1 MICAKLFSEC
11 KKLTSHLLGHDA
23 SDLKVLG
30 FERFMLA
37 RMCKDQQAI

>member
-30 FERFMLA
+30 FERFKFA
-37 RMCKDQQAI
+37 RMCKVKQAI